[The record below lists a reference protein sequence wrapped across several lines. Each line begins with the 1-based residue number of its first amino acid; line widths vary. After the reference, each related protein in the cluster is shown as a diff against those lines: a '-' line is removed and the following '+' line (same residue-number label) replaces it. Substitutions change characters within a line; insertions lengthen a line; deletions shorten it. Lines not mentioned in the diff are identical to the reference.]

1 MNSRF
6 RYVIASYVV
15 KYVIMEIKAMR
26 KQNNSSSIAAAAI
39 HFIDISIK
47 GVDLDTSLPF
57 YFSISHKT
65 TQQSVYIYFMPLCT
79 YQAIN
84 MNAKYTLYFKLS
96 FTTNDIFVLK

>member
-57 YFSISHKT
+57 YFQSHTK
-65 TQQSVYIYFMPLCT
+65 QHNSQYIYFMPLCT

-96 FTTNDIFVLK
+96 FTPNDIFVLK